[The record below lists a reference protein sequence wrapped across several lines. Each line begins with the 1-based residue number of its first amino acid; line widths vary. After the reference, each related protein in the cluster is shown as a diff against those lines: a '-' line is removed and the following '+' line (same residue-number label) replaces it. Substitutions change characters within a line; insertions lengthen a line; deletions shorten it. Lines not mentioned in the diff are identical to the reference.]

1 MKKWNKKSLISLVTQ
16 LAQINGM
23 QKKLAEPLNI
33 LICGN
38 GEKTDALLKKREAH
52 KWLMKFE
59 KSDFREVG
67 FFELNK
73 GILAENIIYLSG
85 DSEEEMTHFDET

>member
-1 MKKWNKKSLISLVTQ
+1 MTSLVTQ

-23 QKKLAEPLNI
+23 QKKLPEPLN
-33 LICGN
+33 LFICGN

-59 KSDFREVG
+59 KSDFREME
-67 FFELNK
+67 FSELNN